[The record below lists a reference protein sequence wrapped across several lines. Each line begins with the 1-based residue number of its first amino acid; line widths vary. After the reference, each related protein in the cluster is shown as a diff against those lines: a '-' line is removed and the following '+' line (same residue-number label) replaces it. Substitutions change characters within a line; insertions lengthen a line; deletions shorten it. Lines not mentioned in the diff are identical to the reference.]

1 MPDVPELEW
10 MHRWDQQPSQEEK
23 DEIANMDVSDFE
35 TLLEE
40 IEHR

>member
-1 MPDVPELEW
+1 MPELEW
-10 MHRWDQQPSQEEK
+10 MLRWEQTETEEKK
-23 DEIANMDVSDFE
+23 DEIANMELTDFE